1 MRRDISLG
9 GLQCAAAEGGL
20 LCPPE
25 ISAATAASCSELSS
39 ASTSTSAAASQKD
52 TARRRQQQQ
61 RAVVSVLIA
70 GLIGLAM
77 TAAMIAAA
85 IGLKRCGLLP
95 RYMSLRLHE
104 AAYSEWLVDSVPS
117 WLADSASALRLH
129 VQDGVARPR

>member
-1 MRRDISLG
+1 M
-9 GLQCAAAEGGL
+9 AELEAELRSIQLSDG
-20 LCPPE
+20 
-25 ISAATAASCSELSS
+25 ELSRAS
-39 ASTSTSAAASQKD
+39 ASTSAAASQKD
-52 TARRRQQQQ
+52 TRRRRQQQQ

-77 TAAMIAAA
+77 TAVMIAAA
-85 IGLKRCGLLP
+85 IGLKCCGLLP

>member
-1 MRRDISLG
+1 MRREISLG
-9 GLQCAAAEGGL
+9 AVVAIAAEGGQ

-25 ISAATAASCSELSS
+25 SSTSIAAS
-39 ASTSTSAAASQKD
+39 APSQED

-61 RAVVSVLIA
+61 RAVVSVLLA
-70 GLIGLAM
+70 GLIGLVM

>member
-1 MRRDISLG
+1 MRREISLG
-9 GLQCAAAEGGL
+9 AVAAIAAEGGQ

-25 ISAATAASCSELSS
+25 SSTSIAAS
-39 ASTSTSAAASQKD
+39 APSQED
-52 TARRRQQQQ
+52 TARRRQQQQQ
-61 RAVVSVLIA
+61 RAVVSVLLA
-70 GLIGLAM
+70 GLIGLVM